1 MLAARVSTMRSAVG
15 GPAPAPAPMAMV
27 NTMVAD
33 VAEASGPGRRLA
45 QTKTA
50 AVKPAMGG
58 RVAMAPAGA
67 VAGKVRR
74 DDAACAC
81 WFDCS
86 QVLTCSDG
94 PACSFP

>member
-27 NTMVAD
+27 NTMGAD

-50 AVKPAMGG
+50 AVKPAAAMGG

-74 DDAACAC
+74 DDAACA
-81 WFDCS
+81 
-86 QVLTCSDG
+86 LLI
-94 PACSFP
+94 

>member
-50 AVKPAMGG
+50 AVKPAAAMGG
-58 RVAMAPAGA
+58 RMAMAPSGA

-74 DDAACAC
+74 DDAACA
-81 WFDCS
+81 
-86 QVLTCSDG
+86 LLI
-94 PACSFP
+94 